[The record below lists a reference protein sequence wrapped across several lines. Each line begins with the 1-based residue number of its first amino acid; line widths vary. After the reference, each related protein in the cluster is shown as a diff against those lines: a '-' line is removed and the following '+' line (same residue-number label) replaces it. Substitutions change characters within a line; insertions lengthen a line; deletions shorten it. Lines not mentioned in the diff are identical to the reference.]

1 MTTVTISIVLD
12 ASVPSDVEAYV
23 RDTIDNADSEWEIES
38 ATIESDGVITDLLE
52 EVDDEADEEADN
64 PEEDAEEA
72 SSQEEGTEE
81 KASPTSEPS
90 GKEF

>member
-12 ASVPSDVEAYV
+12 AASASDVEQYV

-72 SSQEEGTEE
+72 SSQEEGTEK

>member
-12 ASVPSDVEAYV
+12 AASPSEVEQFV
-23 RDTIDNADSEWEIES
+23 RDTIDNADPEWEVET

-81 KASPTSEPS
+81 KASPTGEPT